1 MKIKAEILRSEI
13 ARLRGLAQEF
23 AEDEAHAK
31 FQAAALASRPRG
43 YEHPAQRQGAVLRLK
58 VQAVRSKDAAA
69 TYTALARHMEAL
81 LADAQPETRTFW
93 SDSLKRSVCI
103 PQ

>member
-23 AEDEAHAK
+23 AEDEADAM
-31 FQAAALASRPRG
+31 FQTHTLAARHRDW
-43 YEHPAQRQGAVLRLK
+43 HPAQRRGAQLRLR

-69 TYTALARHMEAL
+69 TYEALARHMEGL

-93 SDSLKRSVCI
+93 SDSLKRSICI